1 MNTKNCIWFTG
12 LSGAG
17 KSTLAYALSDYLS
30 ESGVNNLVLDGDVLR
45 TGLNSDLGFS
55 PEDRAENVR
64 RVGEVA
70 KLMTSVNVTVL
81 VALISPYRADRDK
94 VRSLFKPG
102 QFIEVFVDSSLL
114 TCIKRDVKGLYA
126 KAQRGEV
133 PAMTGMTSSY
143 EAPLQPD
150 LHLHTDLEP
159 LAQCLARIKALLP

>member
-1 MNTKNCIWFTG
+1 MNYCVWFTG

-17 KSTLAYALSDYLS
+17 KSTLASSLHQDLS
-30 ESGVNNLVLDGDVLR
+30 ESGVNAFVLDGDVLR

-70 KLMTSVNVTVL
+70 KLITSAGVNVL
-81 VALISPYRADRDK
+81 VALISPYRADRDR
-94 VRSLFKPG
+94 VRSLFAPG
-102 QFIEVFVDSSLL
+102 YFIEVFVDAPLI
-114 TCIKRDVKGLYA
+114 TCIQRDVKGLYA

-159 LAQCLARIKALLP
+159 LTQCLAQIKALLP

>member
-1 MNTKNCIWFTG
+1 MNYCVWFTG
-12 LSGAG
+12 LSGSG
-17 KSTLAYALSDYLS
+17 KSTLALALHRDLS
-30 ESGVNNLVLDGDVLR
+30 ESGVNAFVLDGDVLR
-45 TGLNSDLGFS
+45 TGLNSDLSFS

-70 KLMTSVNVTVL
+70 KLMSTAGVTVL
-81 VALISPYRADRDK
+81 VALISPYRADRDR
-94 VRSLFKPG
+94 VRSLFAPG
-102 QFIEVFVDSSLL
+102 YFIEVFVDAPLI
-114 TCIKRDVKGLYA
+114 TCIQRDVKGLYA

-159 LAQCLARIKALLP
+159 LAQCLAQIKALLP